1 MRMLAKS
8 RILPK
13 MKIYKI
19 PDGVRKIIVNKEGKP
34 SYLKKTLVEI
44 NKEDWVLV
52 DEIEP
57 LPEEKHD

>member
-1 MRMLAKS
+1 
-8 RILPK
+8 